1 MKRLVL
7 FDIDNTLISINRG
20 NLPQRQALNAAF
32 EQVHGIPDAFAEE
45 AFTGGMDLP
54 MMVEVYRR
62 YGFSAGNSPTPPDM
76 PAFKEAYFRLL
87 TGNLATWAD
96 GTVCPGVPALLD
108 ALASTQVVHLG
119 LETGNFREAAFI
131 KLRRYGLDGYFRD
144 GGFGRDHMRRSEV
157 VANAIADCQSRSDR
171 AFRPE
176 EVFVVGD
183 SPADIEAGNANGVMT
198 LAVATG
204 SHPLEYLAGFNP
216 TCALPDLSD
225 TVQVLDL
232 LLNRQRSDA

>member
-32 EQVHGIPDAFAEE
+32 EQVHGIPDAFEDE

-62 YGFSAGNSPTPPDM
+62 HGFSTGNSHTSPDM
-76 PAFKEAYFRLL
+76 SAFKEAYFRQL
-87 TGNLATWAD
+87 TGNLETWTD
-96 GTVCPGVPALLD
+96 GTICPGVPGLLD
-108 ALASTQVVHLG
+108 ALASTQGVHLG

-144 GGFGRDHMRRSEV
+144 GGFGGDHMQRSEV
-157 VANAIADCQSRSDR
+157 VANAIANCQSRSDR

-216 TCALPDLSD
+216 TYALADLSD
-225 TVQVLDL
+225 TARVLDL
-232 LLNRQRSDA
+232 LLNRQQSDA